1 MVELSQRERSVRRF
15 LMDSVVG
22 SRADRRLVAIQIGRP
37 PRSDSKV
44 VSVCHLGLPVVIEIP
59 PLLDDGTP
67 FPTRYWL
74 TCPLAV
80 KRVSRVEA
88 KGGVKAMDARSEHDP
103 AFGARLREAHL
114 RYAAQRDS
122 DLPAT
127 VRPRPT
133 GGVAGSRKGV
143 KCLHAH
149 YADHRAGN
157 DNPAGEWTASR
168 VEPLDCRL
176 PCVLSSPE
184 GPAAN
189 PDWRAR

>member
-1 MVELSQRERSVRRF
+1 MVGLSQRERSVRRF
-15 LMDSVVG
+15 LMDSAVE
-22 SRADRRLVAIQIGRP
+22 SPADRRVVGLQIGRP

-44 VSVCHLGLPVVIEIP
+44 VSACHLGLPVVVEIP

-80 KRVSRVEA
+80 KRVSRIESE
-88 KGGVKAMDARSEHDP
+88 GGVKAMDALSEHDP
-103 AFGARLREAHL
+103 AFGTRLQAAHL
-114 RYAAQRDS
+114 RYGTHRDS
-122 DLPAT
+122 EVPETASH
-127 VRPRPT
+127 RPT

-157 DNPAGEWTASR
+157 DNPVGEWTAPR
-168 VEPLDCRL
+168 VEPLDCEL
-176 PCVLSSPE
+176 PCVLVSPE
-184 GPAAN
+184 PPVAN
-189 PDWRAR
+189 PDWREP